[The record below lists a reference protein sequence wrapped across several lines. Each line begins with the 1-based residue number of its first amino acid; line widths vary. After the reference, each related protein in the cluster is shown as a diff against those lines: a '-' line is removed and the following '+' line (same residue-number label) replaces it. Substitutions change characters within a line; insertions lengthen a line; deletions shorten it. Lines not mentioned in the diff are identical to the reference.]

1 MDKTSIR
8 ILGLSILTFLAS
20 CGKEQVQIPVNKVEK
35 EDITDNLIEMNKQ
48 FFELENQEI
57 DHYIDS
63 LKLDMEKTIS
73 GLRYHIIQKGEGDSI
88 GVDDKVTI
96 KYTIGPLGETP
107 CEKLTNVVKTVT
119 LGHSDIEKGIREAIP
134 MMRESGEGE
143 FILPSVIAYG
153 VPGFGKC
160 INGWT
165 PVFMKLSIIEVNKE
179 K

>member
-8 ILGLSILTFLAS
+8 ILGLVILTLLAS

-63 LKLDMEKTIS
+63 LKLDMGKTIS
-73 GLRYHIIQKGEGDSI
+73 GLRYHIIQKGVGDSI
-88 GVDDKVTI
+88 KADDEVTI
-96 KYTIGPLGETP
+96 KYTIGALGEAP
-107 CEKLTNVVKTVT
+107 CEKLTDVVKTVT

-153 VPGFGKC
+153 VPGYGKC

-165 PVFMKLSIIEVNKE
+165 PVFMKLSIIEVNK
-179 K
+179 KK